1 MYFEHILATASF
13 ARRFRKILLCQL
25 HFILVAAR
33 TTTMPPVAIRALT
46 MSSSGQETSCKRFS
60 PNKPHAKSRCGFS
73 L

>member
-13 ARRFRKILLCQL
+13 ARRFRKILPCPL
-25 HFILVAAR
+25 HFIWLQPAPKQR
-33 TTTMPPVAIRALT
+33 RPVAIRALT
-46 MSSSGQETSCKRFS
+46 MSSSGQETSCEPFS

>member
-33 TTTMPPVAIRALT
+33 TTTMPPVAIKALT
-46 MSSSGQETSCKRFS
+46 MSSSGQETSCELRS
-60 PNKPHAKSRCGFS
+60 IHKPHAKWLCGFS